1 MCWLVSEPSLG
12 LTSQGTLCL
21 ICYQGTCTSYRHN
34 LDLGIQRVQVI
45 FQLLLWWY
53 FTNFKE
59 SQRASRCLSHK
70 CPALLQKKKKTQK
83 PTLQLRRVLFS
94 RCTLQRSFL
103 FFTPEVAFHLLFS
116 HPTPGTPWNPAHLPR
131 GNTLL
136 LLFGLCP
143 LSLNDSISIQRAIE
157 LSG

>member
-59 SQRASRCLSHK
+59 SQRTSRCLSHK
-70 CPALLQKKKKTQK
+70 CPALLQKKKKNKPRNLHYSSDVYCSPDALCRDHFCFSPQK
-83 PTLQLRRVLFS
+83 WPFTCFFLIQHQAPPGIQLIFPEETLFYCSLACV
-94 RCTLQRSFL
+94 
-103 FFTPEVAFHLLFS
+103 P
-116 HPTPGTPWNPAHLPR
+116 
-131 GNTLL
+131 
-136 LLFGLCP
+136 CP
-143 LSLNDSISIQRAIE
+143 
-157 LSG
+157 

>member
-70 CPALLQKKKKTQK
+70 CPALLQKKKKNPETYITAQ
-83 PTLQLRRVLFS
+83 TCTVLQMHFVEIISVFHPRSGLSPAFFS
-94 RCTLQRSFL
+94 SNTRHPLESSSSSQRKHSFTAL
-103 FFTPEVAFHLLFS
+103 WPVSLVPE
-116 HPTPGTPWNPAHLPR
+116 
-131 GNTLL
+131 
-136 LLFGLCP
+136 
-143 LSLNDSISIQRAIE
+143 
-157 LSG
+157 